1 MLLAGIDI
9 GTLTCRLLIA
19 TVLPNRQLVETY
31 SDRQILRLG
40 EGVDQHRILNNQA
53 MERVVKTLF
62 QWRTRIEEYRVDAI
76 VVVATSAVR
85 EATNQTAFLA
95 HVAHETGFEIEVLSG
110 EEEARR
116 TLLGIRFG
124 LPPDVSQ
131 VLGLDIGGGST
142 ELMLEREKVEP
153 MVRSIGLGVVR
164 LTERVLRNDP
174 PTLMEISM
182 AEDLIQD
189 EVGKLKE
196 VWGDLR
202 SVTLV
207 GTAGT
212 VTTLAAMT
220 QQLPCY
226 EPARI
231 HNFILPL
238 ATIRGLEHELR
249 KRSRVQ
255 RTQLP
260 GLEKGREEV
269 ILAGTLILRCVMEVL
284 GFDRCLVS
292 DYGLREGILVERAGL
307 SL

>member
-19 TVLPNRQLVETY
+19 KVQPDRQFVEVY

-40 EGVDQHRILNNQA
+40 EGVDQHHMLNDQA
-53 MERVVKTLF
+53 IERVVKTLS
-62 QWRTRIEEYRVDAI
+62 QWRTRIEEYRVNAI

-85 EATNQTAFLA
+85 EAANQTAFLA

-153 MVRSIGLGVVR
+153 MVRSIDLGVVR

-174 PTLMEISM
+174 PTLKEISI

-202 SVTLV
+202 PVTLV

-212 VTTLAAMT
+212 VTTLAAMA
-220 QQLPCY
+220 QQLSCY

-231 HNFILPL
+231 HNFILSL
-238 ATIRGLEHELR
+238 GTIRGIEHELG

-269 ILAGTLILRCVMEVL
+269 IFAGTLILRCAMGVL
-284 GFDRCLVS
+284 GFDECLVS
-292 DYGLREGILVERAGL
+292 DYGLREGILVDRASL